1 MIWVCN
7 ASFISPCWP
16 TKISLKKLITPIQIT
31 GPTSTPPIGGINF
44 LVKLRIEFYGI
55 EIINQKPLLNSI
67 FGYQVRINLIKKTIV
82 KYDRAIPK
90 QTSKIW
96 RGFSNKEITIISVS
110 YTHLTLP
117 TKA

>member
-7 ASFISPCWP
+7 ASFKIPCCP

-44 LVKLRIEFYGI
+44 LVKLRIEFEGI
-55 EIINQKPLLNSI
+55 EMNNHKPLFNSI
-67 FGYQVRINLIKKTIV
+67 FGYQVRINLIKKTTV
-82 KYDRAIPK
+82 KYDREMPK

-96 RGFSNKEITIISVS
+96 RGFSNKEITII
-110 YTHLTLP
+110 
-117 TKA
+117 